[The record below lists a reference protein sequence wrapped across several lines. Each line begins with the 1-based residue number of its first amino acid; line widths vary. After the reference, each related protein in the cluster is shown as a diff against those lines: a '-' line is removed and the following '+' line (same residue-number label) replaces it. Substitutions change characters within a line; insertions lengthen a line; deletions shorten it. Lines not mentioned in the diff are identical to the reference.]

1 MGSTF
6 GALEIGKSGLAISMK
21 NMQIAGHNISN
32 VNTPGYTR
40 QRVNSAA
47 KPPAGSSYLIA
58 QIYNKQTGQG
68 VDSGNVQQIRS
79 DYLDQQ
85 FRKLNSDYSQGES
98 RTQAMS
104 YLTGLFEELNDSSSL
119 TGSIK
124 DFFAA
129 LGKFGEDTSSKEYR
143 TNVQQQ
149 AISMTN
155 NFNYVYNE
163 MISLWEDQN
172 NSINTVAQ
180 NINSFADQI
189 SQLNK
194 SIASFER
201 LGETANDL
209 RDQRNLLLDQLS
221 GLVNITYSLNDAN
234 PSMVDVKI
242 GDAVLIE
249 GTTANPITS
258 SQSGPEDP
266 LSGIKP
272 YVLEL
277 GTTVLS
283 NNGANAPVT
292 GGALFAHMQMLSGT
306 DADNAGIP
314 YYMNQMNDLVR
325 NIAKNIN
332 DIHAQGFTYP
342 DGATASKNGVNFF
355 QVANGADGNPDYTTI
370 TAGTFAISDEVRDSI
385 YNIAGSS
392 VEVSLTNPSTQ
403 TGNNEIALQLFQA
416 LNNNDYY
423 GQLNSTVAHLAINMS
438 TSQKGLDV
446 TESLVKSVDKQR
458 TSISGVSVDEE
469 TTNIIMFKQ
478 AYSANARYITSLDDM
493 LATLISNTGRVGL

>member
-6 GALEIGKSGLAISMK
+6 GALEIGKSGLAISMQ
-21 NMQIAGHNISN
+21 NLQIAGHNITN
-32 VNTPGYTR
+32 VNTVGYTR
-40 QRVNSAA
+40 QRVISTA

-58 QIYNKQTGQG
+58 QVYNKQTGQG
-68 VDSGNVQQIRS
+68 VESGNVQQIRS
-79 DYLDQQ
+79 EYLDQQ
-85 FRKLNSDYSQGES
+85 YRKLNADYMQSEH
-98 RTQAMS
+98 RTQALS
-104 YLTGLFEELNDSSSL
+104 YLTGLHEELNDDSSMTS
-119 TGSIK
+119 SIK

-149 AISMTN
+149 AVSMTQ

-163 MISLWEDQN
+163 MVSLWKDQN
-172 NSINTVAQ
+172 NSVNTVAQ
-180 NINSFADQI
+180 NINAFADQL
-189 SQLNK
+189 SQLNQ
-194 SIASFER
+194 SIASYER
-201 LGETANDL
+201 LGQTANDL

-221 GLVNITYSLNDAN
+221 GLVNISYSVN
-234 PSMVDVKI
+234 PDNTSMVDVSI
-242 GDAVLIE
+242 GDAVLVS
-249 GTTANPITS
+249 GTNANQIAIT
-258 SQSGPEDP
+258 QSATNDT
-266 LSGIKP
+266 LSGVP
-272 YVLEL
+272 RYEL
-277 GTTVLS
+277 TLDGKSLS
-283 NNGANAPVT
+283 NTGADARVT
-292 GGALFAHMQMLSGT
+292 GGELLAHMQMLSG
-306 DADNAGIP
+306 DQPEQAGIP

-325 NIAKNIN
+325 SIAKNIN

-370 TAGTFAISDEVRDSI
+370 TAGTFAISDDVRNSI

-403 TGNNEIALQLFQA
+403 TGNNEVALKLFQD
-416 LNNNDYY
+416 LNSSDYY
-423 GQLNSTVAHLAINMS
+423 GRLNSTVSHLAINMS

-446 TESLVKSVDKQR
+446 TEALVKNVDKQR
-458 TSISGVSVDEE
+458 SSISGVSVDEE

-493 LATLISNTGRVGL
+493 LSTLINNTGRVGL